1 MNVIL
6 DNKIVSSIF
15 SAFVQTYSLIK
26 AYEIFKK
33 NDISVAQ

>member
-15 SAFVQTYSLIK
+15 SAVVQTYSVIK
-26 AYEIFKK
+26 VHKIGKK